1 MEVLQAMDKNVKL
14 DEEYIEVSVVCF
26 EMCVCVYEY
35 ELICCM
41 FMCRAAVECMN

>member
-26 EMCVCVYEY
+26 EMCVCV
-35 ELICCM
+35 CVCV
-41 FMCRAAVECMN
+41 FMSMS